1 MRYKHVYNE
10 SVSSLT
16 WKEKSVREIPESIKD
31 VFAQLKNEITSLHA
45 RWKIYRQLFAHS
57 DDRIRLLN
65 RSAPTFFLLIHGV
78 LIDEIQLSIGKL
90 TDPAGIYKNENLS
103 LKKLHEQVQK
113 LGKDRLSSKLNDIL
127 VDLCGEHKQNIP
139 GKCDT
144 IRTRRNK
151 RIAHFDLN
159 TSIQLS
165 TDPLPGV
172 SRQMIEDVLASLRK
186 YMNTIEGYY
195 CQSEYRYHDP
205 IIGPYDAEALVAL
218 LEYGLKFKHLE
229 IESVKKRYGLND
241 EDFGDA

>member
-1 MRYKHVYNE
+1 MNDM
-10 SVSSLT
+10 
-16 WKEKSVREIPESIKD
+16 PESIKEIFD
-31 VFAQLKNEITSLHA
+31 ELKNEITSLHA
-45 RWKIYRQLFAHS
+45 RWKIYRQLYGHS
-57 DDRIRLLN
+57 PDRIPLLN
-65 RSAPTFFLLIHGV
+65 RCAPTFFFFIHGV
-78 LIDEIQLSIGKL
+78 LIDELQLSIGKL
-90 TDPAGIYKNENLS
+90 TDPARTGKNENLS
-103 LKKLHEQVQK
+103 LKKLHEQVK
-113 LGKDRLSSKLNDIL
+113 ELGDEKLSSKLNDIL
-127 VDLCGEHKQNIP
+127 VDLCGDHKPNKP
-139 GKCDT
+139 GKCEA
-144 IRTRRNK
+144 IRTRRHK
-151 RIAHFDLN
+151 RIAHFDLI
-159 TSIQLS
+159 TSIQPG